1 MGDYDKRTAMH
12 LAASEGLLEM
22 VKYLIDEAGADPSP
36 VDRWGGTP
44 LDDAVRH
51 NHFRV
56 QDYLMSNGG
65 TRGRSSGSN
74 DPATTST
81 ACTIL

>member
-1 MGDYDKRTAMH
+1 MH
-12 LAASEGLLEM
+12 LAASEVLLEM
-22 VKYLIDEAGADPSP
+22 VKYQRELIHRPSTAGEL
-36 VDRWGGTP
+36 

-65 TRGRSSGSN
+65 TEAVV
-74 DPATTST
+74 PARTPGNNMT